1 MKGFLGWKFSC
12 LLWHSG
18 YMIASMSYMV
28 YPEVKAKTLISKQ
41 GGSHNHSS
49 KPLMRWNGL
58 TTTIIPRNRHPHEL
72 LDSVTGERPPV
83 IGDN

>member
-18 YMIASMSYMV
+18 YIIASMSYMV

-41 GGSHNHSS
+41 RFSQSFIKAVNAMEWAHNYHY
-49 KPLMRWNGL
+49 
-58 TTTIIPRNRHPHEL
+58 TAET
-72 LDSVTGERPPV
+72 PPP
-83 IGDN
+83 